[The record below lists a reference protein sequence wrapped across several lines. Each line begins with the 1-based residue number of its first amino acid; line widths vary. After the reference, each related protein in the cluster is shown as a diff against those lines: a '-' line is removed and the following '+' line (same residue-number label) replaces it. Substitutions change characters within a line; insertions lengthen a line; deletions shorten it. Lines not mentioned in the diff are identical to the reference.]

1 MSNSSTGSPVKS
13 YAVLLANLVS
23 QLLCVTGVA
32 KLSSVSLL
40 LNTLFLLP
48 HLPFQQVSSVSTN
61 VALTARKALSLCLS
75 VWWFKN
81 DWNAQL
87 GFGAFMVFFG
97 SLLYAVNTEEKANKN
112 E

>member
-1 MSNSSTGSPVKS
+1 MRDGCCQIIFCEPASEHVVRPCS
-13 YAVLLANLVS
+13 
-23 QLLCVTGVA
+23 C
-32 KLSSVSLL
+32 
-40 LNTLFLLP
+40 TL
-48 HLPFQQVSSVSTN
+48 QQVSSVSTN

>member
-1 MSNSSTGSPVKS
+1 MRYGRRQIIFCEPASEHVISHPSCT
-13 YAVLLANLVS
+13 
-23 QLLCVTGVA
+23 
-32 KLSSVSLL
+32 
-40 LNTLFLLP
+40 
-48 HLPFQQVSSVSTN
+48 FQQVSSVSTN

-81 DWNAQL
+81 DWNVQL

-112 E
+112 K